1 MLTRHH
7 RHWLLPPS
15 AVCVCVSGL
24 VIGLGSLSFGHA
36 PKASDIGSCPH
47 RRKTQPANS
56 RMWRFWCDVSFRW
69 NKGALWMCGL
79 APPGGGNWAQISA
92 RTRKASIIFPRQ
104 RGRSVVTCVCV
115 GLCLSY
121 LCDMGKRTDGRLYL
135 SSQDS
140 WSSSWWSDLI
150 KLAACKS

>member
-1 MLTRHH
+1 MLQLVNVDT
-7 RHWLLPPS
+7 PPPPLT
-15 AVCVCVSGL
+15 AAAIGCVRLCEWASDR
-24 VIGLGSLSFGHA
+24 SWEFEFRA
-36 PKASDIGSCPH
+36 RPKASDIGSCPH

-115 GLCLSY
+115 WGCV
-121 LCDMGKRTDGRLYL
+121 CRICVIWVKERMDGFTFLPRIVEVAR
-135 SSQDS
+135 DGV
-140 WSSSWWSDLI
+140 I
-150 KLAACKS
+150 